1 MQRLEERVARFILK
15 NLHRNL
21 SSLGAG
27 GCSAGSDFRPPF
39 TTTPLSRPHRVC
51 QRRFY
56 DFNVWTDRKIREKLD
71 YMPNNPVERRLVEK
85 PGDWPW
91 SNWRSYY
98 LQDSSVLAMD
108 RMP

>member
-1 MQRLEERVARFILK
+1 MQRLEERTAKFVLK
-15 NLHRNL
+15 
-21 SSLGAG
+21 SLRHHPEFPW
-27 GCSAGSDFRPPF
+27 CQRMLDRLQLPP
-39 TTTPLSRPHRVC
+39 TVHHHAHHRVW

-56 DFNVWTDRKIREKLD
+56 DSNVWSDRKIREKLD
-71 YMPNNPVERRLVEK
+71 YMHNNPVERRLVEK

-91 SNWRSYY
+91 SSWRFYY